1 MSVPAAFIGV
11 IVIWSTTPLA
21 IKWSG
26 EGPGF
31 LFGVSARMLI
41 GTVLCLA
48 LMKLV
53 RVALPWDRAARRT
66 YVAAG
71 AAIYASMMCVY
82 WAAQQIP
89 SGFISVLFGLTP
101 LMTGVFACVW
111 LAEQSFTPPKLLGMA
126 TGFVGLVFIFSGGLT
141 LGAASAYGI
150 AAVLVSVVLHAI
162 SAVWVKRIGAELP
175 AMAVTGGGLL
185 FALPC
190 YLLTWLLFDRAWPEV
205 LPAKALWSIVY
216 LGVFGSV
223 VGFILYYYALKN
235 LEAGRT
241 ALITLVTPVLAL
253 LLGNALNGEAVS
265 AQVAAGT
272 ALILSGLFLH
282 QWGGT
287 AYARVRRRWSRSSP
301 RDIPA

>member
-71 AAIYASMMCVY
+71 AAIYASMLCVY

-89 SGFISVLFGLTP
+89 SGLISVLFGLTP
-101 LMTGVFACVW
+101 LMTGVFASLW
-111 LAEQSFTPPKLLGMA
+111 LAESSLTPPKLLGMLA
-126 TGFVGLVFIFSGGLT
+126 GLAGLVFVFGGGLT
-141 LGAASAYGI
+141 LGVASVQGI
-150 AAVLVSVVLHAI
+150 AAVLVSVVLHAL
-162 SAVWVKRIGAELP
+162 SAVWVKRIDAQLP

-185 FALPC
+185 FALPF
-190 YLLTWLLFDRAWPEV
+190 YLLTWLLFDGV
-205 LPAKALWSIVY
+205 LPAALPVKALWSIVY

-223 VGFILYYYALKN
+223 LGFILYYHVLKH

-253 LLGNALNGEAVS
+253 LLGNTLNGETVGVPVAV
-265 AQVAAGT
+265 GT
-272 ALILSGLFLH
+272 ALILSGLVLY
-282 QWGGT
+282 QWGGA
-287 AYARVRRRWSRSSP
+287 AYALARRRLMRSP
-301 RDIPA
+301 V

>member
-1 MSVPAAFIGV
+1 VSVPAAFIGV

-41 GTVLCLA
+41 GTLLCLA
-48 LMKLV
+48 LMRLA

-66 YVAAG
+66 YMAAG
-71 AAIYASMMCVY
+71 AAIYASMLCVY

-89 SGFISVLFGLTP
+89 SGLISVLFGLTP
-101 LMTGVFACVW
+101 LMTGVFASLW
-111 LAEQSFTPPKLLGMA
+111 LDEQSFTPPKLLGMLA
-126 TGFVGLVFIFSGGLT
+126 GLAGLVFVFGDGLT
-141 LGAASAYGI
+141 LGAASAYGV
-150 AAVLVSVVLHAI
+150 AALLVSVILHAI
-162 SAVWVKRIGAELP
+162 SAVWVKRIGAHVS

-185 FALPC
+185 MALPF
-190 YLLTWLLFDRAWPEV
+190 YLITWTLFDGAWPQT
-205 LPAKALWSIVY
+205 LPTKAVWSIVY

-253 LLGNALNGEAVS
+253 LLGNTLNGETVGVP
-265 AQVAAGT
+265 VAIGT
-272 ALILSGLFLH
+272 ALILSGLAVH
-282 QWGGT
+282 QWGGA
-287 AYARVRRRWSRSSP
+287 AYALARRRFARSS
-301 RDIPA
+301 A